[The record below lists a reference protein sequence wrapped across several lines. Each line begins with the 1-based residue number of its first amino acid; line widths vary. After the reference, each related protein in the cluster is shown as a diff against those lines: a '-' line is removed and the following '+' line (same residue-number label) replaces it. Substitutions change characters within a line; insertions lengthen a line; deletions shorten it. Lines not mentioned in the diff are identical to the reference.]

1 MLVVRG
7 NLSDSLIKEINQNF
21 DASSTDQLDD
31 YDILLSTDRISE
43 GFNLNRAG
51 MIINYDI
58 PWNPVRVIQRVG
70 RINRIS
76 RKVFDK
82 LYIVNFSN
90 RSWR

>member
-1 MLVVRG
+1 MLVVRGG

-51 MIINYDI
+51 MITQLTIN
-58 PWNPVRVIQRVG
+58 PWNPV
-70 RINRIS
+70 S
-76 RKVFDK
+76 
-82 LYIVNFSN
+82 
-90 RSWR
+90 